1 MESEKLSLENRSIF
15 DNPQNVK
22 RLLHCLYGSCV
33 LLIALDFV
41 IHRHTS
47 HSWES
52 LWGFYAIY
60 GFVSC
65 VVLVLVAKWM
75 RTFLMRPEDY
85 YDFEGRDHEGKADFA
100 ENPRAEVGGHDV
112 DA

>member
-1 MESEKLSLENRSIF
+1 MINEKRYLF

-22 RLLHCLYGSCV
+22 RILYFLYGCCV
-33 LLIALDFV
+33 LLFALDFV

-47 HSWES
+47 HSWET
-52 LWGFYAIY
+52 LRGFYAIY

-65 VVLVLVAKWM
+65 VVLVMVAKWM

-85 YDFEGRDHEGKADFA
+85 YDHEGEADFA
-100 ENPRAEVGGHDV
+100 EKIKAEVGGPDV

>member
-1 MESEKLSLENRSIF
+1 MINEKKYLF

-22 RLLHCLYGSCV
+22 RILYFLYGTCV
-33 LLIALDFV
+33 LLFALDFV

-47 HSWES
+47 HSWET

-65 VVLVLVAKWM
+65 VVLVMVAKWM

-85 YDFEGRDHEGKADFA
+85 YDHEGKADFS
-100 ENPRAEVGGHDV
+100 EHPNVEVGVPDV

>member
-1 MESEKLSLENRSIF
+1 MINEKSYLF
-15 DNPQNVK
+15 DNPKNVK
-22 RLLHCLYGSCV
+22 RVLYFLYGSCM
-33 LLIALDFV
+33 LLFALDFV

-65 VVLVLVAKWM
+65 VVLVIVAKWM
-75 RTFLMRPEDY
+75 RTLLMRPENY
-85 YDFEGRDHEGKADFA
+85 YDHEGKADVV
-100 ENPRAEVGGHDV
+100 EKPRAEVGGPDV

>member
-1 MESEKLSLENRSIF
+1 MINEKRYLF

-22 RLLHCLYGSCV
+22 RILYFLYGCCV
-33 LLIALDFV
+33 LLFALDFV

-47 HSWES
+47 HSWET

-65 VVLVLVAKWM
+65 VVLVMVAKWL

-85 YDFEGRDHEGKADFA
+85 YDHEGKADFA
-100 ENPRAEVGGHDV
+100 ENSKAEVGGPDV

>member
-1 MESEKLSLENRSIF
+1 MINDKRYLF

-22 RLLHCLYGSCV
+22 RILYFLYGTCV
-33 LLIALDFV
+33 LLFALDFV

-47 HSWES
+47 HSGET

-65 VVLVLVAKWM
+65 VVLVMVAKWL

-85 YDFEGRDHEGKADFA
+85 YDSEERDHEGKADFA
-100 ENPRAEVGGHDV
+100 ENPKAEVGGPDV